1 MTFVVAGAGYAGT
14 ELAAQMGRLTGNL
27 LPGFPALSPAD
38 VSWML
43 LDAADV
49 VMPELGSELGET
61 ALRLLRRRGVDVRLQ
76 TSISA
81 VDSASVHLTD
91 GTTIACNT
99 VIWCAGVTAHP
110 LVTTLGLPLTRGR
123 VAVTPALDVAGHPDT
138 FVIGDAAA
146 VPDLT
151 SGAGQRLCPP
161 TAQHAMRQA
170 KTAARNIAARIH
182 GQPLRPYRHH
192 DLGLVVDLGGA
203 GAVARPLGIPLRGW
217 PAKVVA
223 RSYHLYALPS
233 LRRRLSVLS
242 AWAVAGK
249 RPNDVSFGL
258 LGLPVA
264 LWGPLR

>member
-1 MTFVVAGAGYAGT
+1 MTFVVVGAGYAGT
-14 ELAAQMGRLTGNL
+14 ELAAQLGRLTDNL

-38 VSWML
+38 VSWIL

-49 VMPELGSELGET
+49 VMPELGSELGEA

-99 VIWCAGVTAHP
+99 VIWCAGVTANP

-123 VAVTPALDVAGHPDT
+123 VAVTPTLDVAGHPDI

-170 KTAARNIAARIH
+170 KRQHATSPREYTASRSARTDTTTAGWSSTSAARAQSPGHWVSRCAA
-182 GQPLRPYRHH
+182 GRPRWSR
-192 DLGLVVDLGGA
+192 GATTCPRCPASGGA
-203 GAVARPLGIPLRGW
+203 
-217 PAKVVA
+217 
-223 RSYHLYALPS
+223 
-233 LRRRLSVLS
+233 S
-242 AWAVAGK
+242 ACSAPG
-249 RPNDVSFGL
+249 R
-258 LGLPVA
+258 
-264 LWGPLR
+264 

>member
-1 MTFVVAGAGYAGT
+1 
-14 ELAAQMGRLTGNL
+14 
-27 LPGFPALSPAD
+27 
-38 VSWML
+38 
-43 LDAADV
+43 
-49 VMPELGSELGET
+49 
-61 ALRLLRRRGVDVRLQ
+61 
-76 TSISA
+76 
-81 VDSASVHLTD
+81 
-91 GTTIACNT
+91 
-99 VIWCAGVTAHP
+99 
-110 LVTTLGLPLTRGR
+110 
-123 VAVTPALDVAGHPDT
+123 
-138 FVIGDAAA
+138 

-192 DLGLVVDLGGA
+192 DLGLVVDLRGA

-258 LGLPVA
+258 LGLQQA
-264 LWGPLR
+264 LAARSEHAALPYSPHTLSPPAQTHPPAAPGGGNPIPGHG